1 MKIYAV
7 EKGSYSDRRVV
18 ACTLDENKAKRIA
31 KSWST
36 QYDEARVLEFEDG
49 EHLNFP
55 FWEICVEKGRI
66 NEQYTDNCSDY
77 YSEDSSD
84 FYDNNTA
91 FFVIQAESV
100 EIAKKIAID
109 KYFQWKAEKENLV

>member
-31 KSWST
+31 KSWSNE
-36 QYDEARVLEFEDG
+36 YKKARILEFEDG
-49 EHLNFP
+49 EYFNFP
-55 FWEICVEKGRI
+55 FWAVDIEDGVADETIE
-66 NEQYTDNCSDY
+66 NCSDW
-77 YSEDSSD
+77 
-84 FYDNNTA
+84 DNEESNFIEKDGKYA
-91 FFVIQAESV
+91 HFVIQAETP

-109 KYFQWKAEKENLV
+109 RFFQWKAEQENLI